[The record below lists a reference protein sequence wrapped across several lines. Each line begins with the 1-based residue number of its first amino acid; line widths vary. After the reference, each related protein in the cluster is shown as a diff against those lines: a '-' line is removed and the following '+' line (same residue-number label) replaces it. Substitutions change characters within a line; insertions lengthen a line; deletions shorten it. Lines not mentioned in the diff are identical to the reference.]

1 MILGASNSEEQ
12 MNTGLLDR
20 GGAVGDASL
29 EYERLA
35 EVLGMIGWCS
45 GAEVVAAFDAE
56 PRSETIRQAV
66 DSVLMSNAAITGAEF
81 ELLLSLRNWPWP
93 VPAVQAATLDR
104 LVRRSRVAGQW
115 SAS

>member
-1 MILGASNSEEQ
+1 

-20 GGAVGDASL
+20 GGDLNNASL

-35 EVLGMIGWCS
+35 NVLGLLGWRRAS
-45 GAEVVAAFDAE
+45 EVVAAAQPMPSS
-56 PRSETIRQAV
+56 PRAALPGRQRPESIEAAV
-66 DSVLMSNAAITGAEF
+66 DSALMSNAAITGAEF

-93 VPAVQAATLDR
+93 LSPRQAATLDR

-115 SAS
+115 SAP